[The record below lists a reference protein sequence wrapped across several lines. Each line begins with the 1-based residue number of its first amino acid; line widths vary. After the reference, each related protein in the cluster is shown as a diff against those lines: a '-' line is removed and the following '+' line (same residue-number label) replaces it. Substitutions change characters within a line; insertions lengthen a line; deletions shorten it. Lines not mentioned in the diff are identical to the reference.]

1 MIHHNQRT
9 LRRID
14 TLAKHMHE
22 TNPEKSIESLKET
35 LRGYSNEII
44 DSLHFTT
51 FYTGKPSTLPFAL
64 AYRDNSGQFM
74 QDYAKLEETYAAI
87 YGKK

>member
-14 TLAKHMHE
+14 TLAKYMSE
-22 TNPEKSIESLKET
+22 ISDKSIESLKET
-35 LRGYSNEII
+35 LRKYPSEII

-51 FYTGKPSTLPFAL
+51 FYTGKPSTLSHAI
-64 AYRDNSGQFM
+64 AYRDKSGQFM